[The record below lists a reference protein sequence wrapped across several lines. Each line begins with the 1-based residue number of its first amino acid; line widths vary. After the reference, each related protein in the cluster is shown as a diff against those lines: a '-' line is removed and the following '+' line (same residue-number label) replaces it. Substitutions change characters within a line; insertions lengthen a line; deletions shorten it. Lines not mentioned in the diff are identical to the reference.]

1 MAHRFEIR
9 KNKAGEFVA
18 YFCYN
23 AETMF
28 WTEGYSSKASA
39 QNAIDSIKKN
49 GPDAEVVD
57 KTVD

>member
-18 YFCYN
+18 YFKYN
-23 AETMF
+23 SETIF

-39 QNAIDSIKKN
+39 KSAIESIQKN
-49 GPDAEVVD
+49 GPAAPVKDT
-57 KTVD
+57 TVE